1 MYVCAAHGRKKPK
14 KRSKEMGKQAIREL
28 TEREYREWLRNATQ
42 EEIQEDTANVLA
54 EIEIED

>member
-1 MYVCAAHGRKKPK
+1 
-14 KRSKEMGKQAIREL
+14 MGKQAIREL